1 VVGVVTRNED
11 IALTPR
17 TRSAREIAYAVI
29 RDGIL
34 TGEFRAGSFIEETEI
49 SSRSGLSRT
58 PVREALNRLAA
69 EGYVE
74 LLPRRGAMVR
84 HVTAQELNQ
93 LYEVRRLIEGH
104 AARILCENHLPV
116 PEAMR
121 LQHAAMQAM
130 SSDDIASHVERN
142 RWFHHALVES
152 TGNAVL
158 TRIFAE
164 MHTSVTR
171 VSLSA
176 LSLDVARH
184 AVILAEHQA
193 LIDALADHDAA
204 AALAVLDRHLHPV
217 PQLLAQ
223 MPR

>member
-1 VVGVVTRNED
+1 VLAERPQT
-11 IALTPR
+11 
-17 TRSAREIAYAVI
+17 AREIAYGVI

-34 TGEFRAGSFIEETEI
+34 QGEFRPGSFIEETEI
-49 SSRSGLSRT
+49 CSRSGLSRT

-74 LLPRRGAMVR
+74 QLPRRGAMVR
-84 HVTAQELNQ
+84 HVTGQELEQ
-93 LYEVRRLIEGH
+93 VYEVRRLIEGH
-104 AARILCENHLPV
+104 AARHLCAHRLPV

-121 LQHAAMQAM
+121 FHHAALQGL
-130 SSDDIASHVERN
+130 SPSDIGSHVEHN

-158 TRIFAE
+158 TRIFAD

-176 LSLDVARH
+176 LSLDVARQT
-184 AVILAEHQA
+184 VILSEHQA
-193 LIDALADHDAA
+193 LIDALEVHDAE
-204 AALAVLDRHLHPV
+204 AALAVLERHLKPI
-217 PQLLAQ
+217 PQVLAR
-223 MPR
+223 MSR